1 MEQVHVVGNRAD
13 PVAAR
18 QLAALT
24 EAREVTATQPT
35 TAATAAAI
43 TAAVLHDGARR
54 VVVVGGDGMVHAAV
68 NALAP
73 LAASGAE
80 VSLGIVPLGTG
91 NDFARALGIP
101 LDDTP
106 AACAIAIG
114 AAAEVDLL
122 HCDHGWVAS
131 VATCGFPARVNER
144 ANRMR
149 WPKGSTKYT
158 LATLLE
164 MPRLRPDHLRIT
176 VDDHPPLS
184 GDYTIVAVANT
195 GWFGGGMHIAPAA
208 QPSDAL
214 ADLVLT
220 EALGRGELLR
230 YLPRVFSGG
239 HGTHPRTSFCTASAV
254 HLDGSPDVQLW
265 GDGEPLGPLPVT
277 LRAVPAA
284 LRVARP
290 IG

>member
-1 MEQVHVVGNRAD
+1 MERVHVVGNRAD
-13 PVAAR
+13 PAAAR
-18 QLAALT
+18 HLAAVVDV
-24 EAREVTATQPT
+24 REITAAEPT

-43 TAAVLHDGARR
+43 TSAVLHGGARR

-68 NALAP
+68 NAMAP
-73 LAASGAE
+73 LAAARHD

-101 LDDTP
+101 LDDTA
-106 AACAIAIG
+106 AACAIATG
-114 AAAEVDLL
+114 PATAVDLL
-122 HCDHGWVAS
+122 HSDHGWVAS
-131 VATCGFPARVNER
+131 VATCGFPARVNQR

-158 LATLLE
+158 LATLRE
-164 MPRLRPDHLRIT
+164 MPRLRADHLRIT
-176 VDDHPPLS
+176 VDDGPPVD
-184 GDYTIVAVANT
+184 GEYTIVAVANT

-208 QPSDAL
+208 QPTDGT

-220 EALGRGELLR
+220 AALGRIELLR
-230 YLPRVFSGG
+230 YLPKVFSGG
-239 HGTHPRTSFCTASAV
+239 HATHPRTTFRTASVV
-254 HLDGSPDVQLW
+254 HLDGSAGVELW

-277 LRAVPAA
+277 VRVVPAA

-290 IG
+290 VT